1 MLLTLA
7 SNEWQNFTFT
17 FSFIPLFLT
26 VKYKSLKMTR
36 YACCTAWQISH
47 LNVMSTFFG
56 QNLAHIMSAGKL
68 TSLHLDN
75 AERLPWDMFFQ
86 LISGCLHCQ
95 MCLSAL
101 PEIFKFSIDSAAS
114 LEQHPASMDPLEI
127 PAFDE
132 KWNESSDRSDDSGME
147 QTLAWNRAEQDLDL
161 FDEALLCGGDGEKGH
176 RNDSYHLWMP
186 HQAEASTEHGCEKT
200 RFSVK
205 L

>member
-1 MLLTLA
+1 MCKSVCFLNIIKMLLTLA

-26 VKYKSLKMTR
+26 VKYKALKMTR

-101 PEIFKFSIDSAAS
+101 PEIFKCHSPPRVSW
-114 LEQHPASMDPLEI
+114 P
-127 PAFDE
+127 
-132 KWNESSDRSDDSGME
+132 R
-147 QTLAWNRAEQDLDL
+147 TV
-161 FDEALLCGGDGEKGH
+161 
-176 RNDSYHLWMP
+176 
-186 HQAEASTEHGCEKT
+186 
-200 RFSVK
+200 SVARTVMQR
-205 L
+205 LTP